1 MRFPASARDGGPNA
15 DEIGAYALTWF
26 ADTLRRTPRECF
38 MHLVDWLRRLPD
50 MWILLI
56 VLGSIVGMTV
66 LAIRLRIP
74 LVEAQG
80 EVNSEAF
87 DSFLSVASAT
97 AVLLAF
103 SLVQAD
109 ATVRATED
117 AVSKEA
123 AAINSAHRLLFRYD
137 DPRAAP
143 ALGGLKGYTA
153 ALIEDEWPRLE
164 RGGRSDKADRLY
176 AEITRITR
184 AVEPTSPRQQ
194 AMYAEAL
201 KYLDDIADL
210 REQRINTANTSLPSL
225 FWFATGLM
233 IAFMIL
239 LAARMEPRVERLW
252 TTGAISGVVAVLLF
266 LVMVV
271 DAPFHGE
278 SNSVSLDALR
288 RTAQQLDKR
297 NLLRSSRGRRG
308 GEAHHVIALARAVFV
323 ALAAHP
329 IRTARRAGRCR

>member
-1 MRFPASARDGGPNA
+1 
-15 DEIGAYALTWF
+15 
-26 ADTLRRTPRECF
+26 

-50 MWILLI
+50 LWILVI
-56 VLGSIVGMTV
+56 VLGTIVGLTV
-66 LAIRLRIP
+66 LAIRVRIP
-74 LVEAQG
+74 IGGDQG

-87 DSFLSVASAT
+87 DSFLAVASAT

-117 AVSKEA
+117 AVSREA
-123 AAINSAHRLLFRYD
+123 AAINSAHRLLFRYQ
-137 DPRAAP
+137 DPRTAP
-143 ALGGLKGYTA
+143 ALGGLKAYTA
-153 ALIEDEWPRLE
+153 ALIDDEWPRLE
-164 RGGRSDKADRLY
+164 RGGRSDRADRIY
-176 AEITRITR
+176 ADVSRSIRD
-184 AVEPTSPRQQ
+184 VEPSSPRQQ

-201 KYLDDIADL
+201 KYLDDVADL

-225 FWFATGLM
+225 FWVATGLM

-288 RTAQQLDKR
+288 RAAQQIDKR
-297 NLLRSSRGRRG
+297 
-308 GEAHHVIALARAVFV
+308 H
-323 ALAAHP
+323 
-329 IRTARRAGRCR
+329 

>member
-1 MRFPASARDGGPNA
+1 
-15 DEIGAYALTWF
+15 
-26 ADTLRRTPRECF
+26 

-143 ALGGLKGYTA
+143 ALAGLKGYTA

-164 RGGRSDKADRLY
+164 RGGRSVTADRLY

-201 KYLDDIADL
+201 RYLDDVADL

-225 FWFATGLM
+225 FWLATGLM

-297 NLLRSSRGRRG
+297 N
-308 GEAHHVIALARAVFV
+308 
-323 ALAAHP
+323 
-329 IRTARRAGRCR
+329 